1 MKSLYSIRLEF
12 HQVGVGLVT
21 DKDPSFDRF
30 FDSMESLADTISESL
45 QSQVTI
51 EDSNHHVIAYSSH
64 QFESD
69 SARISTIIGKRV
81 PNAVIIGLR
90 KKGIMQELENA
101 AHPIRIPA
109 VMEVGLGSRLAMC
122 IKHQK
127 EILGYIWVVDTGNL
141 VEGHAESIVE
151 KAAGIVGRYLLK
163 QRGWKTKQEKA
174 QEDFFWKLITS
185 HYDNEASIRQD
196 AEQLSILLPDNYYIS
211 VFESDKVIDD
221 HSILRFR
228 QIIDSCV
235 GLQLLFLTAELNRI
249 IILFSFSFRIEGA
262 GGLSSFFY
270 KLIAEM
276 RRSEGCIL
284 TTGCSLDYTEYKSAA
299 IAYRESVSIVEI
311 KKLLPYHGRQLLLYE
326 DLGFWAHIPAIMEQ
340 KRSRSRK
347 SPLLYP
353 LKEHDREHKSD
364 FLKTIAVYLS
374 LSGNLKESAAF
385 LHIHTNTLLYRLNR
399 IAEITGK
406 SLKDT
411 DYRTSIYLDILTEET
426 RQLNQWFEDA
436 GQS

>member
-1 MKSLYSIRLEF
+1 M
-12 HQVGVGLVT
+12 T
-21 DKDPSFDRF
+21 DKDPLFDRF
-30 FDSMESLADTISESL
+30 FDSMESLADAISESL

-51 EDSNHHVIAYSSH
+51 EDSNHHVIGYSSH
-64 QFESD
+64 EFESD

-81 PNAVIIGLR
+81 PNTVIIGLR
-90 KKGIMQELENA
+90 KKGIMQQLESA
-101 AHPIRIPA
+101 VHPIRIPA
-109 VMEVGLGSRLAMC
+109 VLEVGLGPRLAIC

-141 VEGHAESIVE
+141 VEGHAENIVE

-163 QRGWKTKQEKA
+163 QRGWKTKQDKTH
-174 QEDFFWKLITS
+174 EDFFWKLITS
-185 HYDNEASIRQD
+185 HYDNEANIKKD
-196 AEQLSILLPDNYYIS
+196 AEFWSILLPEKYYIS

-221 HSILRFR
+221 HLILRFR
-228 QIIDSCV
+228 QVMASYS
-235 GLQLLFLTAELNRI
+235 GLQLLFLTAEHNRL
-249 IILFSFSFRIEGA
+249 IILFSFSFVIEGA
-262 GGLSSFFY
+262 GGLSSFLHKTMEDMY
-270 KLIAEM
+270 K
-276 RRSEGCIL
+276 SEGCTL
-284 TTGCSLDYTEYKSAA
+284 AAGCSLDYTEYMSAA
-299 IAYRESVSIVEI
+299 IAYWEAVSIVEI
-311 KKLLPYHGRQLLLYE
+311 KKLLPFHGRELLLYE
-326 DLGFWAHIPAIMEQ
+326 EIGFWAYIPVIMEQ
-340 KRSRSRK
+340 KRSRIRK

-411 DYRTSIYLDILTEET
+411 GYRTSIFLDILTEET
-426 RQLNQWFEDA
+426 RQLNQWFVDA
-436 GQS
+436 RES